1 MAGRINVSICNVV
14 FPFVFLQSDTWYYCP
29 YCPKGYSYKH
39 HLQRHLLVH
48 SAIKPY
54 NCEQC
59 DFSTTRIDSL
69 KRHILNNHNGAAGLP
84 SALQWNILTEKIIM
98 LFLNLVS
105 ARKSEFWVPE
115 INLWN
120 SLQPVNTLKKK
131 WSNNIK
137 NAGNVLPDYHH

>member
-1 MAGRINVSICNVV
+1 MAPLAGQWPAQAALRDKSWRETIFKIMAGRINVSICNVV

-84 SALQWNILTEKIIM
+84 SALQWNILTEKMINVI
-98 LFLNLVS
+98 F
-105 ARKSEFWVPE
+105 EFCE
-115 INLWN
+115 C
-120 SLQPVNTLKKK
+120 
-131 WSNNIK
+131 
-137 NAGNVLPDYHH
+137 